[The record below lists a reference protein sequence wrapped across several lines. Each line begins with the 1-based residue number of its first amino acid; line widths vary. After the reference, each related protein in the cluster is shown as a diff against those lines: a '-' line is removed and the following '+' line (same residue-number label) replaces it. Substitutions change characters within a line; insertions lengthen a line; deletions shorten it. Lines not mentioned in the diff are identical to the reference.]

1 MIENISLKNFKCFAD
16 KAFSL
21 SSLTVFAGS
30 NASGKSS
37 VIQAILLLRQS
48 YDSGYLQAGK
58 MQLNGRFYSI
68 GTVKDLLTAGL
79 IDRNIFIAITED
91 GVKRDFHF
99 EYAASEFDSYHLE
112 LKSELSEGN
121 IRFLSN
127 DFSYLCAERLGPR
140 NLYDIPQTMLSKK
153 DVGIHGEYA
162 ASVLEDIGDKPA
174 SNRKLSKNAPNSL
187 RFAVKFWLNT
197 IVPNVDIS
205 YIRITQADSVSMQF
219 NDTGISGYQ
228 VRPVNTG
235 FGISY
240 TLPVI
245 VAALN
250 LSENSVLIVE
260 NPESHLHPF
269 AQSMMGKFLAETAYS
284 GVQVMIETHS
294 DHIINGIRLA
304 VKENPDLSD
313 RTIINHLKYFQ
324 GNRENVEIRVD
335 RDGNLDKSP
344 DGFFD
349 QIEKDLMRLF

>member
-16 KAFSL
+16 NAFSL

-162 ASVLEDIGDKPA
+162 AS
-174 SNRKLSKNAPNSL
+174 
-187 RFAVKFWLNT
+187 WL
-197 IVPNVDIS
+197 
-205 YIRITQADSVSMQF
+205 
-219 NDTGISGYQ
+219 
-228 VRPVNTG
+228 
-235 FGISY
+235 
-240 TLPVI
+240 
-245 VAALN
+245 
-250 LSENSVLIVE
+250 
-260 NPESHLHPF
+260 
-269 AQSMMGKFLAETAYS
+269 
-284 GVQVMIETHS
+284 
-294 DHIINGIRLA
+294 
-304 VKENPDLSD
+304 
-313 RTIINHLKYFQ
+313 
-324 GNRENVEIRVD
+324 
-335 RDGNLDKSP
+335 
-344 DGFFD
+344 
-349 QIEKDLMRLF
+349 